1 MKDSEMETIINNVK
15 TNWSKDHTIRYL
27 YIKLAPFFQRD
38 LKYFLA
44 TEEEKFK
51 EYSQGFINRGRNIV
65 CSTLADY
72 YVELFQIFGI
82 RAKKIA
88 ANSAK
93 IPLFTVIVEG
103 DHGWFFID
111 PLTDLFNNQYGLK
124 TTEFGAIP
132 HYKTLEKNYPFL
144 EKLPKEYIDKI
155 DEDLELP
162 KTLDD
167 YFRNL
172 HLEMTNK
179 HLIRKRFKTENEI
192 EIFRNKI
199 EFSNQELINLGK
211 VNDPFERIKLYLFL
225 ERVLFFK
232 KEKRNLKIWLN
243 NDYEIP
249 RAQLEYTNFNTGNSA
264 LYQEIKEDNQYVLKR
279 RK

>member
-155 DEDLELP
+155 DEDLKLP

-172 HLEMTNK
+172 HLEMTNR
-179 HLIRKRFKTENEI
+179 HLIRKKFKTENEI
-192 EIFRNKI
+192 EIFRNKM

-211 VNDPFERIKLYLFL
+211 VNGPFERIKLYLFL

-243 NDYEIP
+243 KDYEIP
-249 RAQLEYTNFNTGNSA
+249 RAQLEYTNFNTGDST

>member
-172 HLEMTNK
+172 HLEMTNR
-179 HLIRKRFKTENEI
+179 HLIRKKFKTENEI
-192 EIFRNKI
+192 EIFRNKM

-211 VNDPFERIKLYLFL
+211 VNGPFERIKLYLFL

-243 NDYEIP
+243 KDYEIP
-249 RAQLEYTNFNTGNSA
+249 RAQLEYTNFNTGDST